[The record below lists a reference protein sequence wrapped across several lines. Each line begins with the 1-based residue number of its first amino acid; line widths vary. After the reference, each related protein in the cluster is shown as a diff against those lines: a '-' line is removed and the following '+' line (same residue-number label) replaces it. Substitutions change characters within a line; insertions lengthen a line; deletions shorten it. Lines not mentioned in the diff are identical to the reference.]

1 MAKSHPYN
9 PLWAQLGDLYGAV
22 GNPLRLCRTVIT
34 GKKRDLIKRLLVVLS
49 YFVRCSDVIECAMDM
64 RLPSEAFATEDVMLS
79 DSISVEEPRCFR
91 SRAWSES
98 CTLRTAV
105 GGNHSKTRHWSG
117 DNRCDSKTGIGT
129 SSSLDDTCRTAMS
142 VHNKAISGK
151 FKPKDEARLAKTT
164 STKCR
169 VNVNRTLPI
178 TMTETELL
186 QRLEASAEISCS
198 CDTIEPALRGFETS
212 DSDATIT
219 GLCRD
224 SDDTTVSSS
233 ATPQRRSLLLFRR
246 LPSTDHGICDY
257 GNDIEQKSDVK
268 NLLHNNQ
275 ELSSVAGTVDNKFSR
290 YHHCSMTEN
299 VNGSML
305 QNVKEISNLVLSINS
320 MTNELTSENNDKL
333 LKNATKLVESNVAVG
348 DQIKES
354 VCKESSPVREGP
366 KIVRVRMVGR
376 EAVQKEWPE
385 PKVMVDELSPRNEII
400 FNKGLPNESIINK
413 EMPNETVDRNSPIRS
428 VEDHKLSVKAEIDH
442 NSLVK
447 PVIDHNSLV
456 KPVIDH
462 NSLVKPVIDHNS
474 LVKPVIDHNSL
485 VKPVI
490 DHNSLVKPV
499 IDHNSLV
506 KPVIDHNSLVK
517 PVIDHNSLVKPVI
530 DHNSLVKPVIDHNS
544 LVKPVIDHN
553 SLVKP
558 AVDPVKPVFDH
569 NLSVKSNTDCNL
581 IVKDSFSKET
591 SESVVFDHKSL
602 TSHETT
608 IHPNCQNH
616 ENAND
621 LVFHKNRDMKCTSSN
636 CQDGNK
642 LSAAKFSLQRGNSMF
657 DEYMQDDSLDIY
669 LTNSSNCDN
678 NNGVSVCKG
687 DVMPVS
693 KGNIALVSNGNVLPF
708 CEDKLTDNQKETC
721 LLECDY
727 ALKSIRLEDKEDSR
741 SGQAQLNLVEGNGS
755 ESGYFSN
762 QPW

>member
-219 GLCRD
+219 GMCRD

-348 DQIKES
+348 DKIKES

-474 LVKPVIDHNSL
+474 LVKP
-485 VKPVI
+485 
-490 DHNSLVKPV
+490 
-499 IDHNSLV
+499 
-506 KPVIDHNSLVK
+506 
-517 PVIDHNSLVKPVI
+517 
-530 DHNSLVKPVIDHNS
+530 
-544 LVKPVIDHN
+544 
-553 SLVKP
+553 

-569 NLSVKSNTDCNL
+569 KLSVKFNTNCNL

-693 KGNIALVSNGNVLPF
+693 KGNIALVSNGNILPF